1 MAYGRFEIDSGGTN
15 SKGGGCVIQAIGDVR
30 VLGVGKDLS
39 TARGPRDHIN
49 QITYFDPW

>member
-1 MAYGRFEIDSGGTN
+1 MSDSPGSGDSGGTN

-39 TARGPRDHIN
+39 TV
-49 QITYFDPW
+49 TYFDPW